1 MPATVNDLRGLHD
14 LHRRARAIRDRLES
28 GPKTLAARLRGLEK
42 RRQALEEDREALKKR
57 KADVHRQEMQVQSQR
72 TRVDD
77 LRVKLNSVKK
87 NEEYKAIMSEI
98 AMINKDVSNKEDAI
112 LELMQG
118 AETATAELAAQEA
131 EVARFADEV
140 ETLRADVET
149 KAEGQRAQL
158 KELEAAI
165 VESEAVVPES
175 DRERYRRTVKG
186 QGDDA
191 FAAVDSHTRACHGCN
206 QVITIQA
213 VSELMNAEHLVYC
226 KTCGRI
232 MYLIED

>member
-14 LHRRARAIRDRLES
+14 LHRRAKAIRDRLES
-28 GPKTLAARLRGLEK
+28 GPKTLAARQRGLEK
-42 RRQALEEDREALKKR
+42 RRQALEEAREALKHR

-77 LRVKLNSVKK
+77 LRVKLNAVKK

-98 AMINKDVSNKEDAI
+98 AMINNTIAHQEDAI

-118 AETATAELAAQEA
+118 VETSAAELAAQEA
-131 EVARFADEV
+131 EAARFAGEV
-140 ETLRADVET
+140 EALRVDVET

-158 KELEAAI
+158 KELEGAI
-165 VESEAVVPES
+165 AESESVVPEE
-175 DRERYRRTVKG
+175 DRERYRRTVRG

-191 FAAVDSHTRACHGCN
+191 FAGVDSHTRACDGCN

-232 MYLIED
+232 MYLVED

>member
-1 MPATVNDLRGLHD
+1 MPATVNDLRGLHE

-28 GPKTLAARLRGLEK
+28 GPKTLAARQRGLEK
-42 RRQALEEDREALKKR
+42 RRQALDEAREALKHR
-57 KADVHRQEMQVQSQR
+57 KSDVHRQEMQVQSQR

-98 AMINKDVSNKEDAI
+98 AMINKAISNQEDAI

-118 AETATAELAAQEA
+118 VETAAAELASLEAETAKFAEG
-131 EVARFADEV
+131 V
-140 ETLRADVET
+140 ETLRVDVET
-149 KAEGQRAQL
+149 KAEGQRTQL
-158 KELEAAI
+158 QELEAAI
-165 VESEAVVPES
+165 EESESVVPEE
-175 DRERYRRTVKG
+175 DRERYRRTVRG

-191 FAAVDSHTRACHGCN
+191 FAAVDSHTRACYGCN

-213 VSELMNAEHLVYC
+213 VSELMNATHLVYC

-232 MYLIED
+232 MYLVED